1 MLPCSQYS
9 NIVYKVFYNNH
20 ASLLKWKKGCVWI
33 LISIRLFLFL
43 LGKSLLQIM
52 LEKHRGNSSHTQKCI
67 YWRHI
72 NDNIFPWTFFMVS
85 QSITQVQGGGSSVP
99 TQDMNKEQYCSNKT
113 TVAPTLFSTHSAG
126 ETSIDDISSQKATST
141 PQNWAGKLPVL
152 PFHLLITFH

>member
-33 LISIRLFLFL
+33 LISIHLFLFL

-67 YWRHI
+67 YWRQI
-72 NDNIFPWTFFMVS
+72 NDNIFPCTFFMVS